1 MGEGRGYMFIIDTKT
16 IVTPQNGLN
25 IYRGRTENNIIS
37 MEPEIT
43 DIGVKP
49 EADELLS
56 GTLKK
61 RKSKGMILVGNMGD
75 PYNDL
80 EKEYGIMRK
89 CLKWINYFDFGV
101 VITTRR
107 SLLLRDIDMIKDIDK
122 KTKAV
127 VEIPIPSIEVDK
139 MRAIDG
145 GSLSERLLL
154 MEELHK
160 AEIPFIINIYP
171 IVPFVNDDPVVVKS
185 MLGVLKD
192 FRPTAIDLGGA
203 SVPLV
208 KKQMDYFYLQYQKRF
223 PEEYNKYLDAH
234 GRSKN
239 IIIDTEIELIDAVRK
254 TATTIGAMWSPPE
267 ILDWKRRYENKQ
279 AGEQMTFDF

>member
-1 MGEGRGYMFIIDTKT
+1 M
-16 IVTPQNGLN
+16 L
-25 IYRGRTENNIIS
+25 
-37 MEPEIT
+37 
-43 DIGVKP
+43 
-49 EADELLS
+49 
-56 GTLKK
+56 
-61 RKSKGMILVGNMGD
+61 
-75 PYNDL
+75 
-80 EKEYGIMRK
+80 
-89 CLKWINYFDFGV
+89 
-101 VITTRR
+101 
-107 SLLLRDIDMIKDIDK
+107 KDIDK

-127 VEIPIPSIEVDK
+127 VEIPIPSIEVEK

-192 FRPTAIDLGGA
+192 YRPAAIDLGGA

-223 PEEYNKYLDAH
+223 PEEYNKYLDIH

-254 TATTIGAMWSPPE
+254 TALTIGAMWSPPE